1 MIDSSPIPAIP
12 ASTPP
17 LKLLYTP
24 VEAAH
29 ALGIS
34 RSSLYGLLGR
44 GELRSVRLG
53 GDASAAA
60 EALTAFVDTLDDRS
74 TVTGHR

>member
-24 VEAAH
+24 VEAGPRPRHQPLLPLRA
-29 ALGIS
+29 ARS
-34 RSSLYGLLGR
+34 R
-44 GELRSVRLG
+44 
-53 GDASAAA
+53 
-60 EALTAFVDTLDDRS
+60 
-74 TVTGHR
+74 